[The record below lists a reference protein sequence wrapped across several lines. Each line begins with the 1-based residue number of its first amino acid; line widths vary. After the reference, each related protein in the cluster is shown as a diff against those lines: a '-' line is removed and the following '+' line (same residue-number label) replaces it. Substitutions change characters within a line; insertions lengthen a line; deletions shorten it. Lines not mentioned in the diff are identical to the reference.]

1 MVSGPFKILYALN
14 FITIERYFQ
23 AECLNL
29 FHTVIFHTLQSNR
42 ETFESTAHQRITK
55 KEKDLAILIPGGYL
69 SFLLLTLLIG
79 FVFIKIFPKQE
90 TFKSSLRFGVI
101 FGFLFSLSNL
111 LGLFSY
117 IRLSL
122 GHLIFINMGYF
133 IEIIAVVLVY
143 NSFLYPEKIKNKV
156 WKPVSLFFIL
166 VIIGVIIQNIFNQT

>member
-1 MVSGPFKILYALN
+1 MNQKRFWVSTLLAWLV
-14 FITIERYFQ
+14 FIGIDFLIHASLLE
-23 AECLNL
+23 NL
-29 FHTVIFHTLQSNR
+29 W
-42 ETFESTAHQRITK
+42 
-55 KEKDLAILIPGGYL
+55 KEKVSAIKSLENLAILIPGGYL
-69 SFLLLTLLIG
+69 SFLLLTVLIG

-117 IRLSL
+117 IRLPL

>member
-1 MVSGPFKILYALN
+1 MNQKRFWISTLLAWLVFIGIDFLIHASLLDNIWKQEVSAIKSL
-14 FITIERYFQ
+14 E
-23 AECLNL
+23 
-29 FHTVIFHTLQSNR
+29 
-42 ETFESTAHQRITK
+42 
-55 KEKDLAILIPGGYL
+55 DLAILIPGGYL

-90 TFKSSLRFGVI
+90 TFKSALRFGVI

-117 IRLSL
+117 VRLPL
-122 GHLIFINMGYF
+122 DHLIFTNMVYF

-143 NSFLYPEKIKNKV
+143 YSFLYPEKIKNKV
-156 WKPVSLFFIL
+156 WMPISLFFIL